1 MRLLARSG
9 IATVGLLHIMIGLIA
24 LGLATGRGSGEADQS
39 GAIAQISRIPG
50 GIVLVWIVLIGM
62 LALFGWQVLT
72 ALLANE
78 SDFRSRWGF
87 RIVELGKAV
96 GYLVIAATAF
106 TFARGSS
113 TSTAELTSGMSAALI
128 KTPVGAVLL
137 VVIGIVVLI
146 VGISFVVSGV
156 TGRFTEAIR
165 VPRGLPGFVTTA
177 LGSIGYVAKGLVLSV
192 AGVLFA
198 RAPFAL
204 DPESASG
211 IHGAL
216 KILVELPYGAIA
228 LAVAGIGLIAYG
240 LFFIV
245 RARLVEM

>member
-1 MRLLARSG
+1 
-9 IATVGLLHIMIGLIA
+9 MIGLIA
-24 LGLATGRGSGEADQS
+24 LGVATGRGSGEADQS

-62 LALFGWQVLT
+62 LALFTWQLMT
-72 ALLANE
+72 ALLANK
-78 SDFRSRWGF
+78 SSLRSRWGF

-113 TSTAELTSGMSAALI
+113 TSTAELTSNMSAALI
-128 KTPVGAVLL
+128 KTPVGAVVL
-137 VVIGIVVLI
+137 VIIGLVVLI

-165 VPRGLPGFVTTA
+165 VPRGLAGITTTA
-177 LGSIGYVAKGLVLSV
+177 LGAIGYVAKGLVLGV

-198 RAPFAL
+198 LAPFTL
-204 DPESASG
+204 DHDSASG
-211 IHGAL
+211 IDGAL
-216 KILVELPYGAIA
+216 KALVELPYGAIA
-228 LAVAGIGLIAYG
+228 LALTGVGVIAYG
-240 LFFIV
+240 FFFIL
-245 RARLVEM
+245 RARLVRL